1 MTNYTR
7 PKGIM
12 GGPCMHCGLPQPLHV
27 GLTCAEA
34 KAKRSERMRETFNRI
49 MPDNGTLKRQILA
62 DPDDDPS
69 VP

>member
-1 MTNYTR
+1 
-7 PKGIM
+7 
-12 GGPCMHCGLPQPLHV
+12 
-27 GLTCAEA
+27 
-34 KAKRSERMRETFNRI
+34 MRETFNRI